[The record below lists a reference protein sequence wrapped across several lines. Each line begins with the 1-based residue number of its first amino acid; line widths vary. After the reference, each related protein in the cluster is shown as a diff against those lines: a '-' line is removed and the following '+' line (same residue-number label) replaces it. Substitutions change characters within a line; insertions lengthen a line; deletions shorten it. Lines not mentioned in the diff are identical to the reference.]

1 MGYVHHPKACVTNE
15 NIRLYAGQTVD
26 QCKALCNAEGASCK
40 GFEFGVD
47 HGGDAT
53 KYAVGD
59 CQLSSSD
66 DLTGCDGSH
75 HNLDF
80 YERVASSGGDS
91 TSAGH
96 STNAASCP
104 TDHPGH
110 PANEDPSCCVF
121 MEVHGQEAF
130 EGVLSAMEWWSQNGC
145 QFPYDQQRYAVT
157 HTRNDP
163 SFQKCLSLGH
173 DGGSMTEDDCEQ
185 LAKDYP
191 IAHVQ
196 TFEGLVE
203 HVNWWKDQG
212 CSFPHHKDRQDAHQM
227 YYDIEFLE
235 CMNIHSG
242 KAPLGDDH

>member
-1 MGYVHHPKACVTNE
+1 MG
-15 NIRLYAGQTVD
+15 
-26 QCKALCNAEGASCK
+26 EGDGCK
-40 GFEFGVD
+40 GFEFGVN

-53 KYAVGD
+53 KYAAGD

-66 DLTGCDGSH
+66 DLSGCDGSH

-80 YERVASSGGDS
+80 YERMSSSWVDS
-91 TSAGH
+91 TNAGD
-96 STNAASCP
+96 STNAANCP

-110 PANEDPSCCVF
+110 PANEDPECCVF
-121 MEVHGQEAF
+121 MELHGQEAF

-145 QFPYDQQRYAVT
+145 QFPYDQRRYAVT

-196 TFEGLVE
+196 TFAGLVE

-227 YYDIEFLE
+227 YSDIKFLE
-235 CMNIHSG
+235 CVNIHSG